1 MSFLENNFFLL
12 AITFGIFFFAKL
24 LQKKTGLVLLNPILL
39 TIALLIIFLK
49 MTNISYETYNKG
61 GHLIEFWLRPAVV
74 ALGVPLYLQLEMIKK
89 QLLPILLSQLAG
101 CIVGVISVVLIAKF
115 MGASQEVILS
125 LAPKSVTTPI
135 AMEVTKA
142 IGGIPSLTAAVVVAV
157 GLLGA
162 ICGFK
167 TMKIMRVG
175 SPIAQGLMGGGA
187 NITPGEVSLAHNG
200 VLFLDELPE
209 FRRAA
214 LETLRQPLETGQ
226 VVISRASGTMTFPC
240 RFMLAAA
247 MNPCPCGYLGDRR
260 RACTCPPAQIARYRR
275 KISGPLLDRFDLL
288 MEVPAVD
295 PSILASSPAGEC
307 SASIR
312 ERVAAARR
320 LQSSRYAGTPFR
332 NNAALSGKALQKYCR
347 LLPEGRAILLRAVE
361 ELALSARAYDRILK
375 VARTIADLEGT
386 SDIQDVHLYEAV
398 QYRAFEQSLRD

>member
-61 GHLIEFWLRPAVV
+61 GH
-74 ALGVPLYLQLEMIKK
+74 LQLEMIKK

-175 SPIAQGLMGGGA
+175 SPIAQGLSMGTAAHAVGTSTAMDISSKYGA
-187 NITPGEVSLAHNG
+187 YASLGLTLNGIFTALLTP
-200 VLFLDELPE
+200 
-209 FRRAA
+209 
-214 LETLRQPLETGQ
+214 T
-226 VVISRASGTMTFPC
+226 
-240 RFMLAAA
+240 
-247 MNPCPCGYLGDRR
+247 
-260 RACTCPPAQIARYRR
+260 
-275 KISGPLLDRFDLL
+275 
-288 MEVPAVD
+288 
-295 PSILASSPAGEC
+295 IL
-307 SASIR
+307 
-312 ERVAAARR
+312 
-320 LQSSRYAGTPFR
+320 
-332 NNAALSGKALQKYCR
+332 R
-347 LLPEGRAILLRAVE
+347 LLGIL
-361 ELALSARAYDRILK
+361 
-375 VARTIADLEGT
+375 
-386 SDIQDVHLYEAV
+386 
-398 QYRAFEQSLRD
+398 

>member
-142 IGGIPSLTAAVVVAV
+142 IGGIPSLTAAV

-175 SPIAQGLMGGGA
+175 SPIAQGLSMGTAAHAVGTSTAMDISSKYGA
-187 NITPGEVSLAHNG
+187 YASLGLTLNGIFTALLTP
-200 VLFLDELPE
+200 
-209 FRRAA
+209 
-214 LETLRQPLETGQ
+214 T
-226 VVISRASGTMTFPC
+226 
-240 RFMLAAA
+240 
-247 MNPCPCGYLGDRR
+247 
-260 RACTCPPAQIARYRR
+260 
-275 KISGPLLDRFDLL
+275 
-288 MEVPAVD
+288 
-295 PSILASSPAGEC
+295 IL
-307 SASIR
+307 
-312 ERVAAARR
+312 
-320 LQSSRYAGTPFR
+320 
-332 NNAALSGKALQKYCR
+332 R
-347 LLPEGRAILLRAVE
+347 LLGIL
-361 ELALSARAYDRILK
+361 
-375 VARTIADLEGT
+375 
-386 SDIQDVHLYEAV
+386 
-398 QYRAFEQSLRD
+398 